1 VLRHGRSFPLPLEKP
16 KALGK
21 AVSSHRTPK
30 ASPFLVV
37 QNNKLLFEREIEA
50 RNFAKRQG
58 RINVMKID
66 HLGIATNG
74 LNEALKFWRDALGL
88 ELKDIE
94 TVEDQKVRVA
104 MLPVGESRIELLE
117 ATSEDSPIAKFLQ
130 KRGAGIHHIA
140 VRVDDIRATLSRLK
154 REGARLIDEE
164 PRIGAGGCLVA
175 FVHPTATNGVLL
187 ELVQHTEDSKH

>member
-1 VLRHGRSFPLPLEKP
+1 
-16 KALGK
+16 
-21 AVSSHRTPK
+21 
-30 ASPFLVV
+30 
-37 QNNKLLFEREIEA
+37 
-50 RNFAKRQG
+50 
-58 RINVMKID
+58 MKID

-74 LNEALKFWRDALGL
+74 LDEALKFWRDALGL

-94 TVEDQKVRVA
+94 SVEDQKVKVA